1 MRICF
6 LYFIPSTKEKEKTK
20 LRSTYSAFIA
30 VKSRSISVRNTVVLT
45 TLSSEDPAALRMARM
60 LAMQRAVSDA
70 IVGFDDSDVL
80 AEVVEVM
87 LLAGGRGTCPETKTK
102 VGVTTAWD

>member
-1 MRICF
+1 MKKNKI
-6 LYFIPSTKEKEKTK
+6 TW
-20 LRSTYSAFIA
+20 STYSAFIA
-30 VKSRSISVRNTVVLT
+30 SKSRSISVKNTVVLT
-45 TLSSEDPAALRMARM
+45 TLSSEDPAALRMARI

-70 IVGFDDSDVL
+70 IAGSDDSDVL
-80 AEVVEVM
+80 AEVVEVR